1 MSRNAEAKLQAACV
15 ALARMADDV
24 IVFSIP
30 NGGLR
35 TRAEAALMR
44 WTGTLAGVPDLCI
57 VMPGGRCAFAEIKTE
72 LGKLSKAQS
81 DMLDRMDD
89 MSVPYAIV
97 RSLQDMQDFLYRL
110 GIKTR
115 ARIAA

>member
-1 MSRNAEAKLQAACV
+1 MSRDAEAKLQAACV

-24 IVFSIP
+24 IVFAIP
-30 NGGLR
+30 NASRRTTRGFASNAVPGL
-35 TRAEAALMR
+35 MP
-44 WTGTLAGVPDLCI
+44 GIPDLCI
-57 VMPGGRCAFAEIKTE
+57 VMSAGRCAFAEIKTE
-72 LGKLSKAQS
+72 LGKLSKAQA